1 MYPMLRSPKRLRGA
15 QAALLAPLFTEQKVG
30 TFRTH
35 FNPSGYSCRL
45 ESSAT
50 RIRSHTNAEHFELR
64 FRAVLTDGAADLELA
79 LVKL

>member
-35 FNPSGYSCRL
+35 FIRADTLADSSPRQLGYVATQMQNILSCA
-45 ESSAT
+45 SAPCLPT
-50 RIRSHTNAEHFELR
+50 EQPI
-64 FRAVLTDGAADLELA
+64 
-79 LVKL
+79 